1 MPPDLTRIEEQLRDA
16 YLDAADSVRQADLR
30 PAPAVPRTS
39 GFARIRL
46 AIPVTATAAVLLV
59 FGLAMLIAQFGPLGR
74 LGQAKPHGS
83 PGASTRSV
91 PGELAGSPRF
101 TLSVAPNAAVLEVRD
116 AVTATLTGET
126 GVPKPDNSWNSV
138 AAIGRRTFLA
148 VAVAPGDPSVVYRIS
163 VNALGA
169 VSDVRRIAVLHN
181 TSVQGATV
189 SPDGTWLG
197 YLNVYNPRHRAI
209 QLFVVLENLR
219 TGKTF
224 QWQVPLTAE
233 ILGLSID
240 AAGDELAVSALFNA
254 GQGVLAQHTY
264 VLRPGAAG
272 TDLTKLRPIS
282 DRAGPLVLSPDGRT
296 LYEVVQTGGIV
307 TSVLAPATFELE
319 AIDAVTGHVT
329 AVLHSW
335 HTTSQ
340 AFFPVLA
347 ADPAGAHLLIIN
359 KTVMAAVNL
368 RTGHYTRLRAP
379 FTPPLDTQPPLE
391 SDGQQLI
398 SLLAW

>member
-1 MPPDLTRIEEQLRDA
+1 MPPDLTKIDERLRDA
-16 YLDAADSVRQADLR
+16 YRDAADSVRQADLR
-30 PAPAVPRTS
+30 PAPPTPLSS

-59 FGLAMLIAQFGPLGR
+59 FGLALLIAQFGPLGQ
-74 LGQAKPHGS
+74 GKPHGG
-83 PGASTRSV
+83 PGASTRAR
-91 PGELAGSPRF
+91 PGEFAGGPPF
-101 TLSVAPNAAVLEVRD
+101 TLSVAPNAPVLEVRD

-126 GVPKPDNSWNSV
+126 GVPVPDTTWSSV

-148 VAVAPGDPSVVYRIS
+148 VAVSPGDPSLVYRIS
-163 VNALGA
+163 VNGLGA

-189 SPDGTWLG
+189 SPDGRWLG
-197 YLNVYNPRHRAI
+197 YLDWYAPRHRAM
-209 QLFVVLENLR
+209 QELVRLENLR

-233 ILGLSID
+233 VIGLSVD
-240 AAGDELAVSALFNA
+240 AAGDELAVSAFFND
-254 GQGVLAQHTY
+254 GQGAVAQHTY
-264 VLRPGAAG
+264 VLRPGTAG
-272 TDLTKLRPIS
+272 TDVTKLQPIR
-282 DRAGPLVLSPDGRT
+282 DKAGPVVLSPDGRT
-296 LYEVVQTGGIV
+296 LYEVVQTRGIV
-307 TSVLAPATFELE
+307 TSVLAPATFELV
-319 AIDAVTGHVT
+319 AMDAATGRVT
-329 AVLHSW
+329 AVLRSW

-368 RTGHYTRLRAP
+368 RTGRYTRLRAP
-379 FTPPLDTQPPLE
+379 FTPPLDTQPPLD
-391 SDGQQLI
+391 SGGQELI